1 MKKLYLFG
9 SFLIISIV
17 VSAQQQRLDSIK
29 ASYLNQY
36 VDVEIANLFDK
47 HITPRHNYYQF
58 IPLDNSAFTIIWGN
72 DSIKNESKN
81 EYAALLGV
89 RQSLEV
95 ENDKFIFIHSW
106 SGSGVW
112 QNIVLPLKQGYGD
125 FMIQNPIAY
134 DLKNNRVA
142 TELCCMGDTLLE
154 VLDFNGQGS
163 TYIIDSLIK
172 CSSVQ
177 IDFCIDSIFLSD
189 TVLKVNWIVPNK
201 IDQPNSI
208 IKKSYKIYAR

>member
-1 MKKLYLFG
+1 
-9 SFLIISIV
+9 
-17 VSAQQQRLDSIK
+17 
-29 ASYLNQY
+29 
-36 VDVEIANLFDK
+36 
-47 HITPRHNYYQF
+47 
-58 IPLDNSAFTIIWGN
+58 
-72 DSIKNESKN
+72 
-81 EYAALLGV
+81 
-89 RQSLEV
+89 
-95 ENDKFIFIHSW
+95 
-106 SGSGVW
+106 
-112 QNIVLPLKQGYGD
+112 
-125 FMIQNPIAY
+125 MIQNPIAY